1 MVLSISS
8 TVSVWLSTKLDKL
21 SRFFDIIEGMRYKHF
36 SGNVHL
42 SLLILIFFSGG
53 YVDAITT
60 ELGVSYAQKK
70 TTFNQDNSIVNESIT
85 GSMSLYFFE
94 RVATEFSY
102 TEATGLREELVMG
115 NKQVTFQKTG
125 ILGADLILIL
135 LGRSYFIQPYVK
147 GGAARIT
154 RKQEVKVANLDPTR
168 IEPNPAIVPS
178 YGAGVKISLTQTF
191 GVRLSYDIWKTP
203 VGDGT
208 TTDDSQMRAGVT
220 MTF

>member
-1 MVLSISS
+1 MRLR
-8 TVSVWLSTKLDKL
+8 
-21 SRFFDIIEGMRYKHF
+21 RFFEAL
-36 SGNVHL
+36 NL
-42 SLLILIFFSGG
+42 SLFALIVFFQKPGH
-53 YVDAITT
+53 AITT

-70 TTFNQDNSIVNESIT
+70 TTFNQDNYILTESIT
-85 GSMSLYFFE
+85 GSISLYFFE
-94 RVATEFSY
+94 RIATEFSY
-102 TEATGLREELVMG
+102 TEAIGLREELVMG
-115 NKQVTFQKTG
+115 NKQVTYQKTG

-135 LGRSYFIQPYVK
+135 IDRSYFIQPYVK

-154 RKQEVKVANLDPTR
+154 RKQEIKVANLDPTR
-168 IEPNPAIVPS
+168 IEPDPALVPS
-178 YGAGVKISLTQTF
+178 YGAGVKISITQTF